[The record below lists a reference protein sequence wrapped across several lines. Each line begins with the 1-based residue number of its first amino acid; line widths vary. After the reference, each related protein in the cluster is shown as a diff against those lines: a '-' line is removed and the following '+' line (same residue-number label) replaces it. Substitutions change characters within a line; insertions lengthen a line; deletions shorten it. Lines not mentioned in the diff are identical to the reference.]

1 MIDGSVPDAE
11 MDAFDRRC
19 VPSGTELYNQT
30 PAGSGIAAVIVM
42 GVLRSPPSTATLP
55 ALG

>member
-30 PAGSGIAAVIVM
+30 PAGSESQQLSLWV
-42 GVLRSPPSTATLP
+42 S
-55 ALG
+55 